1 MPSLK
6 SVDIALPV
14 LKNNKISHFLH
25 LSKFLLY
32 IKYRMR
38 LDIIRANFVVK
49 LKKIVVELRFNKL
62 LKTNRKKS
70 NVENF
75 QKASLTV

>member
-1 MPSLK
+1 
-6 SVDIALPV
+6 
-14 LKNNKISHFLH
+14 
-25 LSKFLLY
+25 
-32 IKYRMR
+32 MR

-75 QKASLTV
+75 QKASLTVWLIDWHLM